1 MIKDLKTKIGLKF
14 RQDISCEMIA
24 VAGGEEQ
31 FCKLY
36 ETDLIY
42 DFNDKVYNLLI
53 DITCKVFNI
62 SKDEFHSKSNKRKL
76 VQPRAAV
83 MYLMDKYTCMTNFA
97 LAKKI
102 DKDHSTI
109 NHFLNITKDP
119 MLATFDRQ
127 FYRLIQET
135 ESSFLRSSKLI
146 QLSKEDLIVIL
157 RNRINQYE
165 SLIIKMVHDE
175 VSENEVVENLC

>member
-1 MIKDLKTKIGLKF
+1 MIKDLKTKVGLKY

-42 DFNDKVYNLLI
+42 DFNDKIYNLLV
-53 DITCKVFNI
+53 DIACNVFNI

-83 MYLMDKYTCMTNFA
+83 MYMIDIYTCMTNFA

-102 DKDHSTI
+102 DKDHSTV

-119 MLATFDRQ
+119 MLSTFDKQ
-127 FYRLIQET
+127 FYKLIKET
-135 ESSFLRSSKLI
+135 ESQFLRSTKLLQISKDELI
-146 QLSKEDLIVIL
+146 QIMRGRINKYQDLII
-157 RNRINQYE
+157 R
-165 SLIIKMVHDE
+165 MVHNEID
-175 VSENEVVENLC
+175 ENEVVENLC